1 MNKQLAFYVSLLENE
16 PRIVTSFVQPP
27 IPNGDHWIAYSDDL
41 GADASPYGQ
50 GQTEQEAIEDLTAQL
65 EDAE

>member
-1 MNKQLAFYVSLLENE
+1 MK
-16 PRIVTSFVQPP
+16 IITSFIQPP